1 MGVLCYNLASVWWVL
16 ESVLSSF
23 APKAVLMMP
32 TWPSW
37 RPSAWRKTRTAPA
50 ELSWWQPG
58 LLMVGLVGHLNDF
71 EWNHL
76 EHTPGLLG
84 VWFPTVNNKLT
95 LHYFLCVMYLRPM
108 MSATLVKCNEESSQL
123 EEGLVE
129 PAWLW
134 ESQSRMATPLGLE
147 KYGRIDFSLGRWTSM
162 GKNAPKLVLSHAK
175 DQVELVRIFLR
186 SLLRPQESLFWR
198 SSFICCKKY

>member
-147 KYGRIDFSLGRWTSM
+147 KYGRIDFSLGKCFTE
-162 GKNAPKLVLSHAK
+162 GKKTPKSVRKHANWA
-175 DQVELVRIFLR
+175 VGLVRIFFH
-186 SLLRPQESLFWR
+186 SLLWPWESLSWW
-198 SSFICCKKY
+198 SSWSCSRMY